1 MNDDEQYFVYIL
13 TNKNNNVMYIGVTNN
28 IVRRMFEHKNKLA
41 DGFTKKY
48 NLNKLVYYEVSEDV
62 ESAIK
67 REKQI
72 KNWHRDWKMNLINQM
87 NPEWQDLSGSI
98 LGDAETS
105 SA

>member
-1 MNDDEQYFVYIL
+1 
-13 TNKNNNVMYIGVTNN
+13 MYIGVTNN
-28 IVRRMFEHKNKLA
+28 IMRRVFEHQNKLV

-67 REKQI
+67 REKQL
-72 KNWHRDWKMNLINQM
+72 KNWHRNWKMNLINQT

-98 LGDAETS
+98 LGDAVLLSE